1 MYTSA
6 KDVLELIGDSGKSI
20 ADIVIENEM
29 ELSELS
35 RQEILD
41 ELQRR
46 YDIMYS
52 ACHDGLEKAVISISG
67 LSGGCGKQMW
77 DFIQSGKGLQDLTT
91 QKGIAYALSCSEVNA
106 SMGLIVAAP
115 TAGACGILPGTL
127 IAVAERLNSS
137 KEDIL
142 LALATAAGVGQIVT
156 KNATVSGAEGGCQA
170 ECGTASSMAAAAI
183 TQLCGGSPAQCF
195 EAGAMAMKNV
205 MGLVCDPVAGLVEMP
220 CTKRN
225 ASGVTNAI
233 LCCDLAMAG
242 ITSHI
247 PFDEVVDAMF
257 RVGKALPSTLRE
269 TALGG
274 VATTPTGL
282 AMKEKIFGS
291 AAQQKAAPC
300 CGDCGSCGG
309 CH

>member
-1 MYTSA
+1 MYHNA
-6 KDVLELIGDSGKSI
+6 KELLALIGDSGKSI

-29 ELSELS
+29 EISEMS
-35 RQEILD
+35 RQAVLD

-46 YDIMYS
+46 YDIMYK
-52 ACHDGLEKAVISISG
+52 ACHDGLEVAVTSISG
-67 LSGGCGKQMW
+67 LTGGTGKQMW
-77 DFIQSGKGLQDLTT
+77 DFIKSGKGLQNETMM
-91 QKGIAYALSCSEVNA
+91 KGIAYALSCSEVNA

-127 IAVAERLNSS
+127 IAVAEHLNSS
-137 KEDIL
+137 KEEIL
-142 LALATAAGVGQIVT
+142 MALATAAGVGQLIT

-170 ECGTASSMAAAAI
+170 ECGAAGSMAAAAI
-183 TQLCGGSPAQCF
+183 TYLCGGTPEQCF
-195 EAGAMAMKNV
+195 EAAAIAMKNV

-225 ASGVTNAI
+225 ASGVSNAI

-274 VATTPTGL
+274 IAVTPTGL
-282 AMKEKIFGS
+282 ALKEKIFGGGGCGGNCS
-291 AAQQKAAPC
+291 A
-300 CGDCGSCGG
+300 CGG
-309 CH
+309 CK

>member
-1 MYTSA
+1 M
-6 KDVLELIGDSGKSI
+6 
-20 ADIVIENEM
+20 
-29 ELSELS
+29 
-35 RQEILD
+35 D

-46 YDIMYS
+46 YDIMYK
-52 ACHDGLEKAVISISG
+52 ACHDGLETAVTSISG
-67 LSGGCGKQMW
+67 LTGGTGKQMW
-77 DFIQSGKGLQDLTT
+77 DFIKSGKGIQDLTT

-127 IAVAERLNSS
+127 ICVAEKLNSE

-142 LALATAAGVGQIVT
+142 KALATAAGVGQIIT

-170 ECGTASSMAAAAI
+170 ECGAAASMAAAAI
-183 TQLCGGSPAQCF
+183 TQLCGGSPEQCF
-195 EAGAMAMKNV
+195 EAAAIAMKNV

-274 VATTPTGL
+274 IAVTPTGIAL
-282 AMKEKIFGS
+282 KEKIFGGGGCS
-291 AAQQKAAPC
+291 GNCA
-300 CGDCGSCGG
+300 SCGA
-309 CH
+309 CK

>member
-1 MYTSA
+1 MYHNA
-6 KDVLELIGDSGKSI
+6 KELLTLIGDSGKSI

-29 ELSELS
+29 EISEMS
-35 RQEILD
+35 REAVLD
-41 ELQRR
+41 ELWRR
-46 YDIMYS
+46 YEIMYK
-52 ACHDGLEKAVISISG
+52 ACHDGLETAVTSISG
-67 LSGGCGKQMW
+67 LTGGTGKQMW
-77 DFIQSGKGLQDLTT
+77 DFIKSGKGLQDVST

-127 IAVAERLNSS
+127 ICVAEKLNSS

-142 LALATAAGVGQIVT
+142 NALATAAGIGQLIM

-170 ECGTASSMAAAAI
+170 ECGAAASMAAAAI
-183 TQLCGGSPAQCF
+183 TYLCGGSPEQCF
-195 EAGAMAMKNV
+195 EAAAIAMKNI

-225 ASGVTNAI
+225 ASGVGNAI
-233 LCCDLAMAG
+233 LSCDLAMAG

-274 VATTPTGL
+274 IAVTPTGL
-282 AMKEKIFGS
+282 ALKEKIFGGGGCS
-291 AAQQKAAPC
+291 GNCA
-300 CGDCGSCGG
+300 SCGG

>member
-1 MYTSA
+1 MYHNA
-6 KDVLELIGDSGKSI
+6 KELLALIGDSGKSI

-29 ELSELS
+29 ELFEMS
-35 RQEILD
+35 REAVMEQ
-41 ELQRR
+41 LQYR
-46 YDIMYS
+46 YDIMYK
-52 ACHDGLEKAVISISG
+52 ACHDGLEKEVISISG
-67 LSGGCGKQMW
+67 LTGGTGKQMW
-77 DFIQSGKGLQDLTT
+77 DFIQTGKGLQDMTT

-127 IAVAERLNSS
+127 IAVAEKLESS
-137 KEDIL
+137 QEDIL
-142 LALATAAGVGQIVT
+142 LALAAAAGVGQIIT

-170 ECGTASSMAAAAI
+170 ECGAAASMAAAAI
-183 TQLCGGSPAQCF
+183 TQLCGGTPAQCF
-195 EAGAMAMKNV
+195 EAAAIAMKNV

-274 VATTPTGL
+274 IAVTPTGL
-282 AMKEKIFGS
+282 ALKEKIFGNGGCGGNCS
-291 AAQQKAAPC
+291 A
-300 CGDCGSCGG
+300 CGG
-309 CH
+309 CQ

>member
-1 MYTSA
+1 MYHNA
-6 KDVLELIGDSGKSI
+6 KELLALIGDSGKSI

-29 ELSELS
+29 EISEMS
-35 RQEILD
+35 REAIMD

-46 YDIMYS
+46 YDIMYK
-52 ACHDGLEKAVISISG
+52 ACHDGLETAVTSISG
-67 LSGGCGKQMW
+67 LTGGTGKQMW
-77 DFIQSGKGLQDLTT
+77 DFIKSGKGIQDLTT
-91 QKGIAYALSCSEVNA
+91 QKGISYALSCSEVNA

-127 IAVAERLNSS
+127 ICVAEKLNSE

-142 LALATAAGVGQIVT
+142 KALATAAGVGQIIT

-170 ECGTASSMAAAAI
+170 ECGAAASMAAAAI
-183 TQLCGGSPAQCF
+183 TQLCGGSPEQCF
-195 EAGAMAMKNV
+195 EAAAIAMKNV

-274 VATTPTGL
+274 IAVTPTGIAL
-282 AMKEKIFGS
+282 KEKIFGGGGCS
-291 AAQQKAAPC
+291 GNCA
-300 CGDCGSCGG
+300 SCGA
-309 CH
+309 CK

>member
-1 MYTSA
+1 MYHNA
-6 KDVLELIGDSGKSI
+6 KELLALIGDSGKSI

-29 ELSELS
+29 EISEMS
-35 RQEILD
+35 REAIMD

-46 YDIMYS
+46 YDIMYK
-52 ACHDGLEKAVISISG
+52 ACHDGLETAVTSISG
-67 LSGGCGKQMW
+67 LTGGTGKQMW
-77 DFIQSGKGLQDLTT
+77 DFIKSGKGIQDLTT

-127 IAVAERLNSS
+127 ICVAEKLKSE

-142 LALATAAGVGQIVT
+142 KALATAAGVGQIIT

-170 ECGTASSMAAAAI
+170 ECGAAASMAAAAI
-183 TQLCGGSPAQCF
+183 TQLCGGSPEQCF
-195 EAGAMAMKNV
+195 EAAAIAMKNV

-274 VATTPTGL
+274 IAVTPTGIAL
-282 AMKEKIFGS
+282 KEKIFGGGGCS
-291 AAQQKAAPC
+291 GNCA
-300 CGDCGSCGG
+300 SCGA
-309 CH
+309 CK